1 MKLYTTHTDYF
12 ATGEG
17 RTVFI
22 HITYAENQEDAKN
35 KMKEKIGGKYGEYF
49 ILGAESVEGVSED
62 HETLK
67 SFVPLHRIQQM
78 RDNEGKAQIDFYMEH
93 HLNFA

>member
-22 HITYAENQEDAKN
+22 HITYAESPEDAKN
-35 KMKEKIGGKYGEYF
+35 KMKEKIGKYGEYF
-49 ILGAESVEGVSED
+49 ILGAESVEVVS
-62 HETLK
+62 
-67 SFVPLHRIQQM
+67 
-78 RDNEGKAQIDFYMEH
+78 
-93 HLNFA
+93 